1 MGTGASS
8 PAKLRF
14 PFRSEDKIPPLFNT
28 CCAILRTSGVQYN
41 TVYLGKSFRIKKGKE
56 VALSPLQPLQQPAP
70 YHSFLV
76 RLWREQGHPD
86 WRASARSIQTGEE
99 QQFAHLE
106 QLFVFLHT
114 QTADGLPEGIGGF
127 DG

>member
-1 MGTGASS
+1 MGIRVST

-14 PFRSEDKIPPLFNT
+14 PLIAEYKMSPLFAT
-28 CCAILRTSGVQYN
+28 RCAVSVTPAVQYN
-41 TVYLGKSFRIKKGKE
+41 TVYSGKSFRMKKVKE
-56 VALSPLQPLQQPAP
+56 VALSTLQPLQQPAH